1 MKENMISHG
10 FRFITA
16 VTVALFLLATANV
29 QSNAQS
35 AKTNKAA
42 NVCNDC
48 GRRQTTYNGTTR
60 KAWKTLNG
68 QLTFFMAN
76 DLGRNG
82 YYEQKPI
89 AELMGEMANVIG
101 PECILAIGD
110 IHHFNGVVSTQDPLW
125 MTNYELIYSHP
136 ELMIDWLPVCGN
148 HEYRGNTQAVLDYG
162 KVSRRWMM
170 PAKYY
175 TKAYEKKG
183 TTIRLVFL
191 DTTPLIDKYRKG
203 TETYPNAAKQDME
216 AQLQWLDK
224 TLSEA
229 KEDWVIVLG
238 HHPMYAYTDKSEKE
252 RLDMQARVQPILRKY
267 HNVSIYACGHIHN
280 FQHLKMKGDDID
292 YVVNSSASLARPVEA
307 VEGTV
312 FCSPAE
318 GFAVFSVDKKQLR
331 MSLIDKNGQ
340 VLHTITKTK

>member
-1 MKENMISHG
+1 MKENMISRG

-16 VTVALFLLATANV
+16 VTVALLLLATTHV
-29 QSNAQS
+29 QSNAQNV
-35 AKTNKAA
+35 ATNKVA
-42 NVCNDC
+42 NVCNNC
-48 GRRQTTYNGTTR
+48 GKAETTYSDATR
-60 KAWKTLNG
+60 KAWKGLEG

-101 PECILAIGD
+101 PECVLAIGD

-136 ELMIDWLPVCGN
+136 ELMIDWFPVCGN

-170 PAKYY
+170 PDKYY
-175 TKAYEKKG
+175 TKVYEKKG
-183 TTIRLVFL
+183 TTVRLVFL
-191 DTTPLIDKYRKG
+191 DTTPLIDKYRKD
-203 TETYPNAAKQDME
+203 TETYPDAAKQDLE

-238 HHPMYAYTDKSEKE
+238 HHPMYAYTNKSEKE
-252 RLDMQARVQPILRKY
+252 RLDMQACVQPILRKY

-280 FQHLKMKGDDID
+280 FQHFKMEGDDID
-292 YVVNSSASLARPVEA
+292 YVVNSSASLSRPVEA

-312 FCSPAE
+312 FCSPVE
-318 GFAVFSVDKKQLR
+318 GFSVFSADKKQLR

-340 VLHTITKTK
+340 VLHTITRTK

>member
-1 MKENMISHG
+1 MKENIISRG
-10 FRFITA
+10 IKLTA
-16 VTVALFLLATANV
+16 TVAMALLLCTNHTN
-29 QSNAQS
+29 SYAQTVTDRHAENICCRYDKS
-35 AKTNKAA
+35 
-42 NVCNDC
+42 
-48 GRRQTTYNGTTR
+48 QTEYDEATR
-60 KAWKTLNG
+60 KSWKALDG

-101 PECILAIGD
+101 PKCILAIGD
-110 IHHFNGVVSTQDPLW
+110 VHHFNGVASTQDPLW

-162 KVSRRWMM
+162 QVSRRWMM

-175 TKAYEKKG
+175 TRVYEKKG
-183 TTIRLVFL
+183 TTVRLIFL
-191 DTTPLIDKYRKG
+191 DTTPLIDKYRKD
-203 TETYPNAAKQDME
+203 TETYPDAAKQDVE

-224 TLSEA
+224 TMSQA
-229 KEDWVIVLG
+229 QEDWVIVLG

-252 RLDMQARVQPILRKY
+252 RLDMQKRVQPILRKY
-267 HNVSIYACGHIHN
+267 HNVSIYASGHIHN
-280 FQHLKMKGDDID
+280 FQHFRMKDDDID

-312 FCSPAE
+312 FCSPVE
-318 GFAVFSVDKKQLR
+318 GFSVFTVDKKQLR
-331 MSLIDKNGQ
+331 MSMIDKNGQ
-340 VLHTITKTK
+340 VIHTITKTK